1 MQRMPLLHSRRG
13 FLKDVSGA
21 LAGILFGSCGLAG
34 SARGAMQSGRAAN
47 RREVMIGGRRAF
59 AVDVHTHVIIPEALE
74 IAKAYTGSQQI
85 RNQLASAVGPN
96 YDVHN
101 ADYRLARMDREGID
115 VQAVSANPW
124 WYWAERSLAREI
136 VQATNEQI
144 AKLCAAHPDRF
155 VGFAAVALQHPD
167 LAAEQLEEAMKNL
180 GLRGCAISGSVNGEE
195 LSAPKFHP
203 FWAKAEQLGAF
214 VFIHPQGFRE
224 GARRFRGNGN
234 LGNSLGS
241 PMATAVALSHLIQ
254 DGTLDRFPELNVC
267 GAHGGG
273 FLPASAGRQDQ
284 CQNVFR
290 ENCKPLKKKP
300 SEYIRQIYFDTVVF
314 TGEALRHL
322 VATVGAGQVVV
333 GTDYQSEW
341 NRNAVDHILST
352 PALSDADRRAILGGN
367 AARLLR
373 IGA

>member
-1 MQRMPLLHSRRG
+1 MTNRRE
-13 FLKDVSGA
+13 FLRDAAGA
-21 LAGILFGSCGLAG
+21 TAGIFFTGCGLVD
-34 SARGAMQSGRAAN
+34 SALGAMQAGGVK
-47 RREVMIGGRRAF
+47 RRQVTVGGRR
-59 AVDVHTHVIIPEALE
+59 VQTIDVHAHIRVSQVWELVKDTEQGKSLEEFLATPDPEVDITTLDLR
-74 IAKAYTGSQQI
+74 IAE
-85 RNQLASAVGPN
+85 
-96 YDVHN
+96 
-101 ADYRLARMDREGID
+101 MDRAGID
-115 VQAVSANPW
+115 VQAVSIGRFNIW
-124 WYWAERSLAREI
+124 NWADRNLADRI
-136 VQATNEQI
+136 VQLQNEKI
-144 AKLCAAHPDRF
+144 GELCAARPDRF
-155 VGFAAVALQHPD
+155 VGLASIAMQHPD
-167 LAAEQLEEAMKNL
+167 LAAQQLDYAVKNL
-180 GLRGCAISGSVNGEE
+180 RLRGCAITTDVNGDE
-195 LSAPKFHP
+195 LSDPKFHP

-254 DGTLDRFPELNVC
+254 DGTLDRFPELKIC

-322 VATVGAGQVVV
+322 VATVGAGQVVL